1 MRRIGWSHAHLLRR
15 AYEMG
20 CEKTS
25 GRGEFL
31 DIELAAEA
39 FVFSKVS
46 PDLRAVAHGTLHRL
60 ADAIPAA
67 SLADAM

>member
-1 MRRIGWSHAHLLRR
+1 
-15 AYEMG
+15 MG
-20 CEKTS
+20 FERTS

-46 PDLRAVAHGTLHRL
+46 PDLRAVAHGTLHWL